1 MAVTKNIGTAVMR
14 NRVKR
19 VLRECF
25 RLHQALLPPAV
36 DLVIVPKR
44 HLKPEQLDL
53 AAATREFLP
62 LIKEIGGYVVVRREQ
77 NACPDISRDGIAAPG
92 GLEPETAFRSQGVKR
107 LSLRRLAVLPIRL
120 YQWTLS
126 PVLPPSC
133 RYHPTCSAYA
143 IEAVLTHGIFKGSW
157 LALRRILRCHPW
169 SSGGYDPV
177 PPPHSSSFSHQEQL
191 DHHGR

>member
-1 MAVTKNIGTAVMR
+1 MAVTKKIGTAVMR

-25 RLHQALLPPAV
+25 RLHQAV

-62 LIKEIGGYVVVRREQ
+62 LIKEIGGYVVLRREQ

-92 GLEPETAFRSQGVKR
+92 GLEPETASGVK
-107 LSLRRLAVLPIRL
+107 A
-120 YQWTLS
+120 
-126 PVLPPSC
+126 
-133 RYHPTCSAYA
+133 
-143 IEAVLTHGIFKGSW
+143 
-157 LALRRILRCHPW
+157 
-169 SSGGYDPV
+169 
-177 PPPHSSSFSHQEQL
+177 
-191 DHHGR
+191 

>member
-1 MAVTKNIGTAVMR
+1 MAVTKKIGTAVMR

-62 LIKEIGGYVVVRREQ
+62 LIKEIGGYVVLRREQ

-92 GLEPETAFRSQGVKR
+92 GLEP
-107 LSLRRLAVLPIRL
+107 
-120 YQWTLS
+120 
-126 PVLPPSC
+126 
-133 RYHPTCSAYA
+133 A

>member
-1 MAVTKNIGTAVMR
+1 MAVTKKIGTAVMR

-62 LIKEIGGYVVVRREQ
+62 LIKEIGGYVVLRREQ

-92 GLEPETAFRSQGVKR
+92 GLEPETASGVKAGNASLCVVWRSCPSVSISGRCLPCFHLPAVTIPPVQPMPSR
-107 LSLRRLAVLPIRL
+107 L
-120 YQWTLS
+120 
-126 PVLPPSC
+126 C
-133 RYHPTCSAYA
+133 
-143 IEAVLTHGIFKGSW
+143 
-157 LALRRILRCHPW
+157 
-169 SSGGYDPV
+169 
-177 PPPHSSSFSHQEQL
+177 
-191 DHHGR
+191 

>member
-1 MAVTKNIGTAVMR
+1 MAVTKKIGTAVMR

-62 LIKEIGGYVVVRREQ
+62 LIKEIGGDVVLGREQ
-77 NACPDISRDGIAAPG
+77 NAC
-92 GLEPETAFRSQGVKR
+92 
-107 LSLRRLAVLPIRL
+107 PIRL

>member
-1 MAVTKNIGTAVMR
+1 MAVTKKIGTAVMR

-62 LIKEIGGYVVVRREQ
+62 LIKEIGGDVVLRREQ
-77 NACPDISRDGIAAPG
+77 NSRDGIAAPG
-92 GLEPETAFRSQGVKR
+92 GLEPETASGVK
-107 LSLRRLAVLPIRL
+107 A
-120 YQWTLS
+120 
-126 PVLPPSC
+126 
-133 RYHPTCSAYA
+133 
-143 IEAVLTHGIFKGSW
+143 
-157 LALRRILRCHPW
+157 
-169 SSGGYDPV
+169 
-177 PPPHSSSFSHQEQL
+177 
-191 DHHGR
+191 

>member
-1 MAVTKNIGTAVMR
+1 MAVTKKIGTAVMR

-62 LIKEIGGYVVVRREQ
+62 LIKEIGGYVVLRREQ

-92 GLEPETAFRSQGVKR
+92 GLEPER
-107 LSLRRLAVLPIRL
+107 LPESRRETP
-120 YQWTLS
+120 LS
-126 PVLPPSC
+126 
-133 RYHPTCSAYA
+133 A
-143 IEAVLTHGIFKGSW
+143 
-157 LALRRILRCHPW
+157 
-169 SSGGYDPV
+169 SSGGPAHPSLSVDVVSRASTFLPLPSHLFSLCHRGCADPR
-177 PPPHSSSFSHQEQL
+177 HFQGQL
-191 DHHGR
+191 ARPAAHPSLSPLVFGRL

>member
-1 MAVTKNIGTAVMR
+1 MSCLTRPRRHRLLRRPDFTLCYDEGRRFYSKHFVVFVRFRASGDPWRVGMAVTKKIGTAVMR

-62 LIKEIGGYVVVRREQ
+62 LIKEIGGYVVLRREQ
-77 NACPDISRDGIAAPG
+77 NACPDSSRGGIAAPG
-92 GLEPETAFRSQGVKR
+92 GLEPETVPGVK
-107 LSLRRLAVLPIRL
+107 A
-120 YQWTLS
+120 
-126 PVLPPSC
+126 
-133 RYHPTCSAYA
+133 
-143 IEAVLTHGIFKGSW
+143 
-157 LALRRILRCHPW
+157 
-169 SSGGYDPV
+169 
-177 PPPHSSSFSHQEQL
+177 
-191 DHHGR
+191 

>member
-1 MAVTKNIGTAVMR
+1 MSCLTRPRRHRLLRRPDFTLCYDEGRRFFSKHVVVFVRFRASGDPWRVGMAVTKKIGTAVMR

-62 LIKEIGGYVVVRREQ
+62 LIKEIGGYVVLRREQ

-92 GLEPETAFRSQGVKR
+92 GLEPETASGVK
-107 LSLRRLAVLPIRL
+107 A
-120 YQWTLS
+120 
-126 PVLPPSC
+126 
-133 RYHPTCSAYA
+133 
-143 IEAVLTHGIFKGSW
+143 
-157 LALRRILRCHPW
+157 
-169 SSGGYDPV
+169 
-177 PPPHSSSFSHQEQL
+177 
-191 DHHGR
+191 

>member
-1 MAVTKNIGTAVMR
+1 MSCLTRPRRHRLLRRPDFTLCYDEGRRFFSKHFGVFFSFRASGDPWRVGMAVTKKIGTAVMR

-62 LIKEIGGYVVVRREQ
+62 LIKEIGGYVVLRREQ

-92 GLEPETAFRSQGVKR
+92 GLEPETASGVK
-107 LSLRRLAVLPIRL
+107 A
-120 YQWTLS
+120 
-126 PVLPPSC
+126 
-133 RYHPTCSAYA
+133 
-143 IEAVLTHGIFKGSW
+143 
-157 LALRRILRCHPW
+157 
-169 SSGGYDPV
+169 
-177 PPPHSSSFSHQEQL
+177 
-191 DHHGR
+191 

>member
-1 MAVTKNIGTAVMR
+1 MAVTKKIGTAVMR

-62 LIKEIGGYVVVRREQ
+62 LIKEIGGCVAPRTKRLPRHLPRR
-77 NACPDISRDGIAAPG
+77 NRRTRRARTGNG
-92 GLEPETAFRSQGVKR
+92 FRSQGVKR

>member
-1 MAVTKNIGTAVMR
+1 M
-14 NRVKR
+14 
-19 VLRECF
+19 
-25 RLHQALLPPAV
+25 
-36 DLVIVPKR
+36 
-44 HLKPEQLDL
+44 
-53 AAATREFLP
+53 
-62 LIKEIGGYVVVRREQ
+62 
-77 NACPDISRDGIAAPG
+77 
-92 GLEPETAFRSQGVKR
+92 KR

-169 SSGGYDPV
+169 SSGGYDRTSPTFFLFQPSGATGSSWTINVLFWPSPWQSPFFWRGPRWPNTWAGSSPSSAPQPLRKPRPRPLRRRRRLSRPRLPCLCSRLRPV
-177 PPPHSSSFSHQEQL
+177 PTSRWKPRSIPPSSTPAAASSAPL
-191 DHHGR
+191 R

>member
-1 MAVTKNIGTAVMR
+1 MAVTKKIGTAVMR

-44 HLKPEQLDL
+44 HLDL

-62 LIKEIGGYVVVRREQ
+62 LIKEIGGYVVLRREQ

-92 GLEPETAFRSQGVKR
+92 GLEPETASGVK
-107 LSLRRLAVLPIRL
+107 A
-120 YQWTLS
+120 
-126 PVLPPSC
+126 
-133 RYHPTCSAYA
+133 
-143 IEAVLTHGIFKGSW
+143 
-157 LALRRILRCHPW
+157 
-169 SSGGYDPV
+169 
-177 PPPHSSSFSHQEQL
+177 
-191 DHHGR
+191 

>member
-1 MAVTKNIGTAVMR
+1 MAVTKKIGTAVMR

-62 LIKEIGGYVVVRREQ
+62 LIKEIGGYVVLRREQ

-92 GLEPETAFRSQGVKR
+92 GLEPETLTSPARSRERG
-107 LSLRRLAVLPIRL
+107 
-120 YQWTLS
+120 
-126 PVLPPSC
+126 
-133 RYHPTCSAYA
+133 
-143 IEAVLTHGIFKGSW
+143 LTVSVN
-157 LALRRILRCHPW
+157 A
-169 SSGGYDPV
+169 
-177 PPPHSSSFSHQEQL
+177 
-191 DHHGR
+191 